1 MICAHMADRMRLCCS
16 LLGYAYNISRIKIQ
30 MRLDSISY
38 FIFGP
43 GHAKMCLMPYANN
56 KGADQP
62 AHPRNL
68 ISAFVVRSLD
78 SIISLVSRSEISR
91 F

>member
-1 MICAHMADRMRLCCS
+1 MHALLQDLLCSYRTILIRLYSVMIL
-16 LLGYAYNISRIKIQ
+16 
-30 MRLDSISY
+30 Y
-38 FIFGP
+38 FCLFEP
-43 GHAKMCLMPYANN
+43 GHAKICLMPYANN

-62 AHPRNL
+62 AHPRSL

-78 SIISLVSRSEISR
+78 SIISLISRSEISR